1 MSLPPSIDYL
11 PPVPP
16 HRPLP
21 TSRATWELDPSR
33 AAVLVHDL
41 QRYFVRP
48 YAPECV
54 ALTDALR
61 RTAEILTAARAASV
75 PVFYTAQRGDQDQVA
90 RGLQRDLWGPGM
102 RDRAEHTEI
111 LEAVRP
117 VEGETVLVKHR
128 YSAFASSDLAQRLD
142 AAGRDHL
149 VITGVYA
156 HIGITATALEAF
168 QREIHPFVVADAV
181 ADFGADEH
189 ALALRQIASC
199 SGVVLPAASVL
210 AALDAT
216 TTTTSATT
224 TPATSGDAVL
234 RDALAVH
241 LDEEMLALAFGDAET
256 DLFTLGLDS
265 LRAFEVL
272 DALVEAGVD
281 VDFGDFTR
289 RPTVGHLR
297 EQLAAAE
304 RDEAVL
310 AARTG

>member
-21 TSRATWELDPSR
+21 TSRATWELDASR

-48 YAPECV
+48 YAPQCV
-54 ALTDALR
+54 ALTEALR
-61 RTAEILTAARAASV
+61 RTAEILTAARAAGV

-111 LEAVRP
+111 LDAVRP

-199 SGVVLPAASVL
+199 SGVVLPAAAVL
-210 AALDAT
+210 TALAGRGE
-216 TTTTSATT
+216 SAT
-224 TPATSGDAVL
+224 ATGPSGDTVL

-310 AARTG
+310 AARAG

>member
-48 YAPECV
+48 YAPQCV
-54 ALTDALR
+54 ALTEALR
-61 RTAEILTAARAASV
+61 RTAEILTAARAAGV

-111 LEAVRP
+111 LDAVRP

-199 SGVVLPAASVL
+199 SGVVLPAAAVL
-210 AALDAT
+210 TALAGRGE
-216 TTTTSATT
+216 SAT
-224 TPATSGDAVL
+224 ATGPSGDTVL

-310 AARTG
+310 AARAG

>member
-21 TSRATWELDPSR
+21 TSRATWELDASR

-48 YAPECV
+48 YAPQCV
-54 ALTDALR
+54 ALTEALR
-61 RTAEILTAARAASV
+61 RTAEILTAARAAGV

-111 LEAVRP
+111 LDAVRP

-199 SGVVLPAASVL
+199 SGVVLPAAAVL
-210 AALDAT
+210 TALAGSGA
-216 TTTTSATT
+216 SAT
-224 TPATSGDAVL
+224 ATGPSGDTVL

-310 AARTG
+310 AARAG